1 MKEIYTEK
9 EVEYMNN
16 STEFTLINVD
26 ILDYDYEL
34 VETVE
39 CLIESYIYN
48 QLNENESF
56 IDDEPV
62 KVVVLNDCFKSGY
75 KTGSVIS
82 VEFSPEKSN
91 PFHVI
96 E

>member
-62 KVVVLNDCFKSGY
+62 EVVVLNDCKSGY
-75 KTGSVIS
+75 KTGSVIPI
-82 VEFSPEKSN
+82 EFSPEKYN